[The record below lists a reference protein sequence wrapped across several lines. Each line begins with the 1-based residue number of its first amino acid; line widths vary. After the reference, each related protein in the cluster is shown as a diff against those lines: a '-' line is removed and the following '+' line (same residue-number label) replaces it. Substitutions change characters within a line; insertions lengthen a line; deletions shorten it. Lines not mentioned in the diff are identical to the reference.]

1 MAELKAKI
9 EAILF
14 LTDKPIKALAIARIV
29 NEDVQVVR
37 QAVLELIR
45 DYEERNGGLE
55 IADENGYSLQV
66 KDEFTSI
73 IDEFVPIEM
82 PTALIRTLSAIA
94 IKQPVPQSEIIKI
107 RGAGAYDHIKEL
119 LTRDLIHKKEDGRSP
134 ILTTTKKFQEY
145 FRLSKDGKSL
155 RNHMRKEERK
165 LTEAEAAAAAAESGV
180 QLGVFDA
187 NPDGSLDVAADVMAN
202 VEAAVAIAAE
212 AGSTIEASA
221 ADSNDMV
228 FDATPPASEEL
239 PSEQFDA
246 SPDADNKSPVAGSTI
261 ESAAESNTEVEITG
275 SHAIDTVAGAVGE

>member
-66 KDEFTSI
+66 KDEFTAI

-134 ILTTTKKFQEY
+134 LLTTTKQFQEY

-165 LTEAEAAAAAAESGV
+165 LQDAEDAAQAQDNGV

-187 NPDGSLDVAADVMAN
+187 NPD
-202 VEAAVAIAAE
+202 
-212 AGSTIEASA
+212 STENLIEKSEE
-221 ADSNDMV
+221 V
-228 FDATPPASEEL
+228 FDATPPSRQEEASSSEEI
-239 PSEQFDA
+239 FDA
-246 SPDADNKSPVAGSTI
+246 SPDVDEKAPTVEPEA
-261 ESAAESNTEVEITG
+261 EVEITG
-275 SHAIDTVAGAVGE
+275 SHTNAIDSVPGALGEI